1 MADGPAEV
9 TIPVPE
15 RTGNLIVGMT
25 MWVAS
30 DDGRTVA
37 QLSPSTWVRVED

>member
-9 TIPVPE
+9 SIPVPA
-15 RTGNLIVGMT
+15 RTGNRIVGMT
-25 MWVAS
+25 MWVVS

-37 QLSPSTWVRVED
+37 QLNPSTWVRVED